1 MEVRLALPDDLND
14 IFEVYETARQYML
27 RTGNPTQWGTDY
39 PPEDMLRE
47 DVAAKRLY
55 VAVENGK
62 IHGAFAFFLGDDPT
76 YAYIEGAWK
85 NALPYGTIHRI
96 ASDGELKGVFR
107 RCLNYCL
114 KTIGNIRIDTHAD
127 NLTMQHVLEK
137 NGFEKCGVIYVVDGS
152 PRVAYQFTARCK

>member
-137 NGFEKCGVIYVVDGS
+137 NGFEKCGVIYVVDAS

>member
-152 PRVAYQFTARCK
+152 PRVAYQFIARCK